1 MNLYDCISEMFYN
14 DSNEW
19 NYYSCNMNF
28 PFDDIGARRFIKA
41 YFEQGAKRGVI
52 FPVIDEINSMRS
64 MHTVS
69 AFFIGL
75 LLKKGIGE
83 NIDIICPNSGD
94 YEFSYLWFLV
104 CLYHDMGYAVE
115 NDWMYKF
122 TYRNQ
127 SKNFVEKYR
136 NIRKCYWYRRTM
148 YEDLGLLFVAPSLY
162 SEFSVPKRN
171 KDIYRRDDGI
181 KFRNGVRVKRAT
193 YTRKTIFNYLEYC
206 KMNPHIKHYDHGI
219 VGGFWLY
226 DSLMKNY
233 YETYMREKEFDRDID
248 FENFQANGNRH
259 FSVEQRWIFAYLA
272 DCIISHNIWPATKEK
287 NEIYKECDLNEL
299 VEPNFKK
306 ITFWDNPILFILAIA
321 DTIEPI
327 KLYSGVSGMET
338 IDIWRGIDMKFE
350 RGGMTIKLLDDR
362 LKFSKAQTKI
372 KDLEN
377 WVDVHTI
384 PGKDN
389 RKIEITYNRVT

>member
-1 MNLYDCISEMFYN
+1 MSLYDCIREMFYN
-14 DSNEW
+14 DSREW
-19 NYYSCNMNF
+19 NYYSCNMTF
-28 PFDDIGARRFIKA
+28 PFEATEARIFIKE

-75 LLKKGIGE
+75 LLKKSIGE
-83 NIDIICPNSGD
+83 NLDIICSNSDD

-104 CLYHDMGYAVE
+104 CLYHDMGYAIE
-115 NDWMYKF
+115 NDWTYKF

-127 SKNFVEKYR
+127 SKKYS
-136 NIRKCYWYRRTM
+136 NIRKCCWYRSSM
-148 YEDLGLLFVAPSLY
+148 YEDLGLVFVAPSLY
-162 SEFSVPKRN
+162 NEVSFPKWS
-171 KDIYRRDDGI
+171 KDIDRRNDGI
-181 KFRNGVRVKRAT
+181 TFRNGIRVKRAT

-206 KMNPHIKHYDHGI
+206 KMNPQIKHYDHGI

-233 YETYMREKEFDRDID
+233 YETYRREKEFDRDID

-259 FSVEQRWIFAYLA
+259 FSLEQRWIFAYLA

-287 NEIYKECDLNEL
+287 NEIYKEYDLNEL

-306 ITFWDNPILFILAIA
+306 ITFGNNPILFILAIA

-377 WVDVHTI
+377 WGDVHTI
-384 PGKDN
+384 SGKDN
-389 RKIEITYNRVT
+389 RKIEITYNRLA